1 MKQSQQPLKSIPN
14 VRTQYYLSSSSSGS
28 QNLIKTNK
36 GKSTCIDDS
45 NKTKES
51 NFQLNEKSKSQSIVT
66 YKKINVSQDYQK
78 SEDSQMLPSFKKDM
92 LQSRQSQQIVQ
103 RNKNQQRSDSPLIP
117 INSLPQ
123 IVPSKISTKNIGI
136 VSAYAANTHQG
147 LIRTYNEDR
156 VSIILNL
163 MKPASNTFVGQWPQ
177 SSFFAIY
184 DGHGG
189 AACADYMKDNLHQY
203 IIKEDSFP
211 QNPRLAIQRGIEKAE
226 KTYLQLADQKVLDK
240 SGSCAVIAL
249 IVDKAIYIANI
260 GDSRAI
266 ISHQGKTSSI
276 TVDHKPSQENEQQ
289 RINKLGGQIYQA
301 QIQISSGD
309 IQLGPYRVLP
319 GRLAVSRTLGDAEAK
334 LPKYG
339 GIQGVISAQPDI
351 FQISITDQDFL
362 ILACDGIFD
371 KMNSEEV
378 ISSAWT
384 VISHD
389 IHHFAGKAVE
399 NIMKQSMSRKTVD
412 NVTVVFIAF
421 PQLEKKFKKQI
432 QQ

>member
-1 MKQSQQPLKSIPN
+1 MKQSQQSLKGIPN
-14 VRTQYYLSSSSSGS
+14 IRTQYYLSSSLVGS
-28 QNLIKTNK
+28 QNQQKINK
-36 GKSTCIDDS
+36 GKSTYIDDT
-45 NKTKES
+45 NKTKET
-51 NFQLNEKSKSQSIVT
+51 NCQINEKSKSQSIIT
-66 YKKINVSQDYQK
+66 YKKINVSRDNQK
-78 SEDSQMLPSFKKDM
+78 SDDSHMLPQFKKDI
-92 LQSRQSQQIVQ
+92 LKSRQSQQVIQ
-103 RNKNQQRSDSPLIP
+103 KTKQQQRSDSPLIP
-117 INSLPQ
+117 IDSLPH
-123 IVPSKISTKNIGI
+123 IEPSKISTKNVGI

-163 MKPASNTFVGQWPQ
+163 MKPASNTYAGQWPQ

-189 AACADYMKDNLHQY
+189 AACADYMRDNLHQY
-203 IIKEDSFP
+203 IIKEDCFP
-211 QNPRLAIQRGIEKAE
+211 SNPRLAISRGIEKAE
-226 KTYLQLADQKVLDK
+226 KNYLQLADQKVLDK

-266 ISHQGKTSSI
+266 LSHQGKCSSI
-276 TVDHKPSQENEQQ
+276 TVDHKPSSENEQQ
-289 RINKLGGQIYQA
+289 RITKLGGQIYQA

-309 IQLGPYRVLP
+309 VQFGPYRVLP

-351 FQISITDQDFL
+351 FQITVTDQDFL

-389 IHHFAGKAVE
+389 VHHFAGKAVE
-399 NIMKQSMSRKTVD
+399 NIMRQSMSRKTVD

-421 PQLEKKFKKQI
+421 PQLEKKFKKQ

>member
-1 MKQSQQPLKSIPN
+1 MKQSQQSLKGIPN
-14 VRTQYYLSSSSSGS
+14 IRTQYYLSSSLVGS
-28 QNLIKTNK
+28 QNPQKINK
-36 GKSTCIDDS
+36 GKSTYIDDT
-45 NKTKES
+45 NKTKET
-51 NFQLNEKSKSQSIVT
+51 NCQINEKSKSQSIIT
-66 YKKINVSQDYQK
+66 YKKINVSRDNHK
-78 SEDSQMLPSFKKDM
+78 SDDSQMLPQFKKDI
-92 LQSRQSQQIVQ
+92 LKSRQSQQVIQ
-103 RNKNQQRSDSPLIP
+103 KTKQQQRSDSPLIP
-117 INSLPQ
+117 IDSLPH
-123 IVPSKISTKNIGI
+123 IEPSKISTKNVGI

-163 MKPASNTFVGQWPQ
+163 MKPASNTFAGQWPQ

-189 AACADYMKDNLHQY
+189 AACADYMRDNLHQY
-203 IIKEDSFP
+203 IIREDCFP
-211 QNPRLAIQRGIEKAE
+211 SNPRLAISRGIEKAE
-226 KTYLQLADQKVLDK
+226 KNYLQLADQKVLDK

-266 ISHQGKTSSI
+266 LSHQGKCSSI
-276 TVDHKPSQENEQQ
+276 TVDHKPSSENEQQ
-289 RINKLGGQIYQA
+289 RITKLGGQIYQA
-301 QIQISSGD
+301 QIQVSS
-309 IQLGPYRVLP
+309 
-319 GRLAVSRTLGDAEAK
+319 RLAVSRTLGDAEAK

-351 FQISITDQDFL
+351 FQITVTDQDFL

-384 VISHD
+384 VISND
-389 IHHFAGKAVE
+389 VHHFAGKAVE
-399 NIMKQSMSRKTVD
+399 NIMRQSMSRKTVD
-412 NVTVVFIAF
+412 NVTVVLIAF
-421 PQLEKKFKKQI
+421 PQLEKKFK
-432 QQ
+432 QQQQ